1 MNIKF
6 YSRGSESSDWS
17 THWGNHRAWQVLYLA
32 QDHPCHKVLKNK
44 TRFEAAASWSQMLS
58 LIKNSC
64 NKKWGNGLF
73 YSLIPTLKCFM
84 HFIYAR
90 CMKSTGIKNTVIEI
104 LAACSVWWMWSAHGC
119 VSRWRRK
126 QENVWARVN
135 HRPYFRRIKLVETVS
150 AKCKLIQK
158 VYLFRSEQSLFSPP
172 AASARPQRTHR
183 DNLVNV
189 WIY

>member
-6 YSRGSESSDWS
+6 YSRGSESSDWW

-44 TRFEAAASWSQMLS
+44 TRFEASASWIRMLS

-104 LAACSVWWMWSAHGC
+104 LAACSVWWMWSAHVGEEN
-119 VSRWRRK
+119 RK
-126 QENVWARVN
+126 MSERVLTTGLISGESN
-135 HRPYFRRIKLVETVS
+135 GE
-150 AKCKLIQK
+150 CKMQTH
-158 VYLFRSEQSLFSPP
+158 SESLFIQIRTVPFFP
-172 AASARPQRTHR
+172 LAASARPQRTHR